1 MPILQLLTTFPT
13 AVPTVLLAVLMIYWL
28 MSIIG
33 IVDLGDSLHIHT
45 ETGHLDG
52 IEAAH
57 GGHEVPDFH
66 TLGGYLV
73 ALGLGGVPLSV
84 VATVLVFVIWL
95 GTALLHNYVIAFLPT
110 DTLRTLSG
118 VAVLVLTT
126 GLSLPVAARVIKPMR
141 GLFVKHGARSN
152 SSLVGLECKI
162 VTEKV
167 DPTFGR
173 AEVPNLG
180 GGINIRVWASA
191 PNDLRKNSKAIIVAY
206 DETTRQYE
214 VQAAPVSI

>member
-1 MPILQLLTTFPT
+1 MPILELLTSFPT

-45 ETGHLDG
+45 EVGHMDG

-66 TLGGYLV
+66 TLAGYLV

-84 VATVLVFVIWL
+84 VASVLVFVIWL
-95 GTALLHNYVIAFLPT
+95 ATALLHKYVIAFLPT

-118 VAVLVLTT
+118 VAVLLLTT
-126 GLSLPVAARVIKPMR
+126 ALSIPIAARVIKPMR
-141 GLFVKHGARSN
+141 GLFVKHNARSN

-173 AEVPNLG
+173 AEVANSG
-180 GGINIRVWASA
+180 GGINIRVWAST
-191 PNDLRKNSKAIIVAY
+191 PYDLRKNSKAIIVAY

-214 VQAAPVSI
+214 VQAAPVGI